1 MASAS
6 KNDLVPPTDL
16 QLVREPLNSPV
27 QFLGFLAAVISPFIL
42 LGLIVAGSALSN
54 PELLGGVLFANI
66 VGLILGQNYGQ

>member
-6 KNDLVPPTDL
+6 KHDIIPPTDV
-16 QLVREPLNSPV
+16 QSVRGSLSSPL
-27 QFLGFLAAVISPFIL
+27 QFLGFVAAIISPFVL

-66 VGLILGQNYGQ
+66 AGLILGQNYGQ